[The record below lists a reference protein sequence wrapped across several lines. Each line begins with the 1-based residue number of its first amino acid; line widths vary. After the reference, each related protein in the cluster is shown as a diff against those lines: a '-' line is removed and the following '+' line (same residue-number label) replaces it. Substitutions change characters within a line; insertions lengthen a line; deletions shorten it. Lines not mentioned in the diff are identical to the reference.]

1 MNAPVGRG
9 SGIDRRGITVLATGH
24 GFVDMTQGVVAALLP
39 FMISRRGYGYAEATT
54 LVLAMTI
61 TSSVIQPIFGHFADR
76 RSMPWMLPGGVL
88 VAGVGIAAAGV
99 AQTHELTLVAVAVA
113 GLGVGAYHPEAAR
126 FANYV
131 SGERRASGMS
141 LFAVGGNAG
150 FAVGPML
157 VTPLVLAFGLSG
169 TALLIVPA
177 LVIAVILSVEM
188 PRLRTFLPTASV
200 VAPGASGSSATTGS
214 GATAASGTRGSA
226 APVVPDRWG
235 PFALVASIAGWRS
248 AVYFGLQAFVPAFLI
263 FRLGSSE
270 AVANVGLTVLLVA
283 GAFGTLAGGVVAD
296 RIGRRPVLL
305 GSMALLG
312 PLVLLLLVTGT
323 VTSFILLAAV
333 GFVGIGTFST
343 TVVLGQEYL
352 PNRVGVASGVTLG
365 AAIGFGGVAAALL
378 GQVADGIGLN
388 WVMALI
394 AVLALP
400 GLVSAMLLPR
410 DLAPEPEVTEVTE
423 IARAEPAPAVS

>member
-1 MNAPVGRG
+1 MSAAPGHR
-9 SGIDRRGITVLATGH
+9 SGIDRRGIAVLATGH
-24 GFVDMTQGVVAALLP
+24 GFVDMTQGVVAALIP
-39 FMISRRGYGYAEATT
+39 FMISRRGYSYAEATT

-61 TSSVIQPIFGHFADR
+61 TSSVIQPIFGHLADR

-99 AQTHELTLVAVAVA
+99 ASTHPLTLTAVAVA

-131 SGERRASGMS
+131 SGNKRASGMS

-177 LVIAVILSVEM
+177 LVIAVVLVIET
-188 PRLRTFLPTASV
+188 PRLRGFAPTTSAVTATAS
-200 VAPGASGSSATTGS
+200 
-214 GATAASGTRGSA
+214 AAA
-226 APVVPDRWG
+226 VPVVPDRWG

-248 AVYFGLQAFVPAFLI
+248 AVYFGLQAFVPSFLI

-283 GAFGTLAGGVVAD
+283 GAFGTLAGGVFAD
-296 RIGRRPVLL
+296 RVGRRPVLL

-323 VTSFILLAAV
+323 ATSFVLLAVV

-410 DLAPEPEVTEVTE
+410 EGASVTVSEVPAGATV
-423 IARAEPAPAVS
+423 ADPADDAGAVAAAVASAEPARASS

>member
-1 MNAPVGRG
+1 MSGAAAHR
-9 SGIDRRGITVLATGH
+9 SGIDRRGIGVLATGH

-54 LVLAMTI
+54 LMLAMTI
-61 TSSVIQPIFGHFADR
+61 TSSVIQPLFGHLADR

-88 VAGVGIAAAGV
+88 VAGLGIAAAGV
-99 AQTHELTLVAVAVA
+99 APTHLLTLAAVAVA

-131 SGERRASGMS
+131 SGDRRASGMS

-157 VTPLVLAFGLSG
+157 VTPLVLAFGLGG
-169 TALLIVPA
+169 TALLVVPA
-177 LVIAVILSVEM
+177 LVVAVVLAVEM
-188 PRLRTFLPTASV
+188 PRLRSFAPTGD
-200 VAPGASGSSATTGS
+200 PSAATG
-214 GATAASGTRGSA
+214 TAAPTQ
-226 APVVPDRWG
+226 PDRWG
-235 PFALVASIAGWRS
+235 PFAHVASIAAWRS

-283 GAFGTLAGGVVAD
+283 GALGTLTGGVVAD
-296 RIGRRPVLL
+296 RVGRRPVLV

-323 VTSFILLAAV
+323 VTSFVLLAV
-333 GFVGIGTFST
+333 IGFVGIGTFST

-400 GLVSAMLLPR
+400 GLVSAVLLPR
-410 DLAPEPEVTEVTE
+410 DARPEAITTTVPDV
-423 IARAEPAPAVS
+423 ARAEPAPASS

>member
-1 MNAPVGRG
+1 MNAPGGRG
-9 SGIDRRGITVLATGH
+9 SGIDRRGIAVLATGH

-99 AQTHELTLVAVAVA
+99 AQTHLLTLVAVAVA

-131 SGERRASGMS
+131 SGDRRASGMS

-157 VTPLVLAFGLSG
+157 VTPLVLAFGLGG

-177 LVIAVILSVEM
+177 LVIAVTLSLEM
-188 PRLRTFLPTASV
+188 PRLRGFLPTARAA
-200 VAPGASGSSATTGS
+200 APGASATPE
-214 GATAASGTRGSA
+214 TAASVGT
-226 APVVPDRWG
+226 DRWG

-270 AVANVGLTVLLVA
+270 AMANVGLTVLLVA
-283 GAFGTLAGGVVAD
+283 GAFGTLVGGVVAD

-323 VTSFILLAAV
+323 VTSFVLLAVV

-365 AAIGFGGVAAALL
+365 AAIGFGGIAAALL

-410 DLAPEPEVTEVTE
+410 DRASEPVVSEVPEDSVVDAT
-423 IARAEPAPAVS
+423 PAPAMAMSSPRASG

>member
-1 MNAPVGRG
+1 MSAAVGRR
-9 SGIDRRGITVLATGH
+9 SGIDRRGITMLATGH
-24 GFVDMTQGVVAALLP
+24 GFVDMTQGVVAALIP
-39 FMISRRGYGYAEATT
+39 FMISRRGYSYAEATT

-61 TSSVIQPIFGHFADR
+61 TSSVIQPIFGHMADR

-99 AQTHELTLVAVAVA
+99 VSTHLLTLVAVAVA

-157 VTPLVLAFGLSG
+157 VTPLVLAFGLGG

-177 LVIAVILSVEM
+177 VVIAVVLAVEM
-188 PRLRTFLPTASV
+188 PRLRGFAPTAG
-200 VAPGASGSSATTGS
+200 AGDASG
-214 GATAASGTRGSA
+214 AADTPTPA
-226 APVVPDRWG
+226 AEPDRWG
-235 PFALVASIAGWRS
+235 PFGLVASIAGWRS
-248 AVYFGLQAFVPAFLI
+248 AVYFGLQAFVPSFLI

-296 RIGRRPVLL
+296 RVGRRPVLL

-323 VTSFILLAAV
+323 VTSFVLLAVV

-400 GLVSAMLLPR
+400 GLVSALLLPR
-410 DLAPEPEVTEVTE
+410 DRTPDPMTVAEAPPGVAVAAAGDTEPT
-423 IARAEPAPAVS
+423 PAVAG

>member
-1 MNAPVGRG
+1 MSGAGTHR

-54 LVLAMTI
+54 LMLAMTI
-61 TSSVIQPIFGHFADR
+61 TSSVIQPLFGHLADR
-76 RSMPWMLPGGVL
+76 RSMPWMLPGGVV

-99 AQTHELTLVAVAVA
+99 ASTHLLTLLAVAVA

-131 SGERRASGMS
+131 SGDRRASGMS

-150 FAVGPML
+150 FALGPVL
-157 VTPLVLAFGLSG
+157 VTPLVLAFGLGG

-177 LVIAVILSVEM
+177 LVIAAVLAVEM
-188 PRLRTFLPTASV
+188 PRLRGFAPT
-200 VAPGASGSSATTGS
+200 GAAAAKAGTA
-214 GATAASGTRGSA
+214 ATA
-226 APVVPDRWG
+226 PDRWG
-235 PFALVASIAGWRS
+235 PFAHVASIAGWRS

-263 FRLGSSE
+263 FRLDSSE

-283 GAFGTLAGGVVAD
+283 GALGTLTGGVVAD
-296 RIGRRPVLL
+296 RIGRRPVLV

-312 PLVLLLLVTGT
+312 PLVLLLLVTGA
-323 VTSFILLAAV
+323 VTSFILLAV
-333 GFVGIGTFST
+333 IGFVGIGTFST

-400 GLVSAMLLPR
+400 GLVSAVLLPR
-410 DLAPEPEVTEVTE
+410 DAKPRAVTTPAAEV
-423 IARAEPAPAVS
+423 ARAEPAPASS

>member
-1 MNAPVGRG
+1 MSAAVAPR
-9 SGIDRRGITVLATGH
+9 SGIDRRGISVLATGH

-39 FMISRRGYGYAEATT
+39 FMISRRGYSYAEATT
-54 LVLAMTI
+54 LMLAMTI
-61 TSSVIQPIFGHFADR
+61 TSSVIQPIFGYLADR
-76 RSMPWMLPGGVL
+76 RSMPWMMPGGVL
-88 VAGVGIAAAGV
+88 VAGVGIAAAGLMP
-99 AQTHELTLVAVAVA
+99 THLLTLLAVGVA

-131 SGERRASGMS
+131 SGDRRASGMS
-141 LFAVGGNAG
+141 LFGVGGNAG
-150 FAVGPML
+150 FALGPML
-157 VTPLVLAFGLSG
+157 VTPLVLAFGLGG
-169 TALLIVPA
+169 TALLVVPA
-177 LVIAVILSVEM
+177 LLITAVLTVEL
-188 PRLRTFLPTASV
+188 PRLRGFAPT
-200 VAPGASGSSATTGS
+200 TTG
-214 GATAASGTRGSA
+214 GAGAGTSTVTA
-226 APVVPDRWG
+226 PDRWG
-235 PFALVASIAGWRS
+235 PFAHVASIAGWRS

-263 FRLGSSE
+263 FRLDSSE

-283 GAFGTLAGGVVAD
+283 GALGTLVGGVVTD

-305 GSMALLG
+305 GSMVLLG

-323 VTSFILLAAV
+323 VTSFILLAV
-333 GFVGIGTFST
+333 IGFVGIGTFST

-394 AVLALP
+394 AALALP
-400 GLVSAMLLPR
+400 GLVSALLLPR
-410 DLAPEPEVTEVTE
+410 DRAPEPVVTEVP
-423 IARAEPAPAVS
+423 ASSAVAGAEPAPASS

>member
-1 MNAPVGRG
+1 MSVATGGR
-9 SGIDRRGITVLATGH
+9 SGIDRRGIAVLGTGH
-24 GFVDMTQGVVAALLP
+24 GFVDMTQGVVAALIP

-61 TSSVIQPIFGHFADR
+61 TSSVIQPIFGHLADR

-99 AQTHELTLVAVAVA
+99 VSTHLLTLVAVAVA

-131 SGERRASGMS
+131 SGDRRASGMS

-150 FAVGPML
+150 FAIGPVL
-157 VTPLVLAFGLSG
+157 VTPLVLAFGLGG
-169 TALLIVPA
+169 TALLIAPA
-177 LVIAVILSVEM
+177 LAIAAVLSLEM
-188 PRLRTFLPTASV
+188 PRLRGFAPTASSV
-200 VAPGASGSSATTGS
+200 DAPGATEASARGM
-214 GATAASGTRGSA
+214 TAARGMHG
-226 APVVPDRWG
+226 APPAEPDRWG

-248 AVYFGLQAFVPAFLI
+248 AVYFGLQAFVPSFLI

-283 GAFGTLAGGVVAD
+283 GAFGTLAGGVFAD
-296 RIGRRPVLL
+296 RVGRRPVLL

-323 VTSFILLAAV
+323 VTSFVLLAVV

-400 GLVSAMLLPR
+400 GLVSALLLPR
-410 DLAPEPEVTEVTE
+410 DRAVEPVVTTVAEV
-423 IARAEPAPAVS
+423 ACAEPVAASS

>member
-1 MNAPVGRG
+1 MNAVGVGR
-9 SGIDRRGITVLATGH
+9 SGVDRRGITVLATGH

-39 FMISRRGYGYAEATT
+39 FMISRRGYSYAEATT

-61 TSSVIQPIFGHFADR
+61 TSSVIQPIFGHLADR

-99 AQTHELTLVAVAVA
+99 ASTHLLTLVAVAVA

-157 VTPLVLAFGLSG
+157 VTPLVLAFGLGG

-177 LVIAVILSVEM
+177 VVIAAVLAVEM
-188 PRLRTFLPTASV
+188 PRLGGFVPMARDATAE
-200 VAPGASGSSATTGS
+200 APVPSGSAVS
-214 GATAASGTRGSA
+214 GATAACETRAA
-226 APVVPDRWG
+226 APAAADRWG

-283 GAFGTLAGGVVAD
+283 GAFGTLVGGVVAD
-296 RIGRRPVLL
+296 RVGRRPVLL

-323 VTSFILLAAV
+323 VTSFVLLAVV

-365 AAIGFGGVAAALL
+365 AAIGFGGIAAALL

-410 DLAPEPEVTEVTE
+410 DRAPEPAVTEVAE
-423 IARAEPAPAVS
+423 VARAEPAPAAS

>member
-1 MNAPVGRG
+1 MSAAPGHR
-9 SGIDRRGITVLATGH
+9 SGIDRRGIAVLATGH
-24 GFVDMTQGVVAALLP
+24 GFVDMTQGVVAALIP
-39 FMISRRGYGYAEATT
+39 FMISRRGYSYAEATT

-61 TSSVIQPIFGHFADR
+61 TSSVIQPIFGHLADR

-99 AQTHELTLVAVAVA
+99 VSTHLLTLVAVAVA

-131 SGERRASGMS
+131 SGDRRASGMS

-150 FAVGPML
+150 FAVGPVL
-157 VTPLVLAFGLSG
+157 VTPLVLAFGLGG
-169 TALLIVPA
+169 TALLIIPS
-177 LVIAVILSVEM
+177 LVIAVVLSLEM
-188 PRLRTFLPTASV
+188 PRLRGFAPTAST
-200 VAPGASGSSATTGS
+200 VAAATSA
-214 GATAASGTRGSA
+214 AA
-226 APVVPDRWG
+226 APVAPDRWG

-248 AVYFGLQAFVPAFLI
+248 AVYFGLQAFVPSFLI

-283 GAFGTLAGGVVAD
+283 GAFGTLAGGVFAD
-296 RIGRRPVLL
+296 RVGRRPVLL

-323 VTSFILLAAV
+323 VTSFVLLAVV

-410 DLAPEPEVTEVTE
+410 DRDPEPVTVAEVP
-423 IARAEPAPAVS
+423 RADPVVASS